1 MCGKAWTKQKEQMN
15 HIVSYAAEI
24 YGNVHIIGGV
34 RYTYGQTEHW
44 NLLEVISTIHYVA
57 LYDTKL
63 EYKLS
68 LIWLH
73 LIFFH
78 SCTDSN
84 FSNIY

>member
-1 MCGKAWTKQKEQMN
+1 MN

-34 RYTYGQTEHW
+34 RYMYGQTGHR
-44 NLLEVISTIHYVA
+44 NFLEVISTIHYVA

-68 LIWLH
+68 LI
-73 LIFFH
+73 
-78 SCTDSN
+78 
-84 FSNIY
+84 